1 MHTSTHGLR
10 CDKPPVVAL
19 HGGPSMTHLSL
30 KPLVLLADEGHPV
43 ILYDQ
48 VGCGVNPNPNPDP
61 ALDPD
66 PDGPNP
72 NPDPNPDS
80 DPNPNPD
87 PDQVSD
93 ATDEAIKATED
104 EDDVEASGF
113 QGWTLEAPNPNYNP
127 QPNPDPKP

>member
-1 MHTSTHGLR
+1 MHVHAHGLR

-48 VGCGVNPNPNPDP
+48 VGCGVNPSPNPDPALDPDPNPPTPDPNPNPDP

-66 PDGPNP
+66 P
-72 NPDPNPDS
+72 S
-80 DPNPNPD
+80 
-87 PDQVSD
+87 S
-93 ATDEAIKATED
+93 
-104 EDDVEASGF
+104 
-113 QGWTLEAPNPNYNP
+113 NP
-127 QPNPDPKP
+127 QPLAGGLWPEQPRRRRAPSRGHVCH

>member
-1 MHTSTHGLR
+1 MHVHAHGLR

-48 VGCGVNPNPNPDP
+48 VGCGVNPSPNPDP

-66 PDGPNP
+66 P
-72 NPDPNPDS
+72 S
-80 DPNPNPD
+80 
-87 PDQVSD
+87 S
-93 ATDEAIKATED
+93 
-104 EDDVEASGF
+104 
-113 QGWTLEAPNPNYNP
+113 NP
-127 QPNPDPKP
+127 QPLAGGLWPEQPRRRRAPSRGHVCH